1 MPDTRTNAGAEI
13 AHDFMIG
20 LNAVIVAVVGDEPC
34 VLVVPNSRE
43 DPTRDGLAALPFGPF
58 EPGRHRTLDMG
69 LRSWV
74 AAQTGLRLGYVEQ
87 LYTFGDKGR
96 DPREVQGGSR
106 VISIGYLVLTRP
118 PEPDP
123 ASATQWRDWYTFF
136 PWEDWRRGRPAALSE
151 RIEPRLRQWIKAAGS
166 RAEERERAERAAVSF
181 GLDGAD
187 WSEDLVLERYELL
200 YEIGLVEEASRDRGK
215 VSDASIGFSRP
226 MALDHRRILATG
238 ISRLRGKIKYRPVVF
253 ELMPPE
259 FTLLHLQRL
268 VEALSGKRLHK
279 QNFRRLVEREGL
291 VESTGTIETRTGGRP
306 AVRFRFR
313 REILAERSA
322 VGFKL
327 PSVAAR
333 RG

>member
-1 MPDTRTNAGAEI
+1 MPDTRTLPAAEI

-34 VLVVPNSRE
+34 VLTVPTAHGDLSRE
-43 DPTRDGLAALPFGPF
+43 SLAALPFGPF
-58 EPGRHRTLDMG
+58 EPRRHRTLDMG

-96 DPREVQGGSR
+96 DPREVQGGPR

-123 ASATQWRDWYTFF
+123 AAAIQWRSWYAFF
-136 PWEDWRRGRPAALSE
+136 PWEDWRKGRPAALAE
-151 RIEPRLRQWIKAAGS
+151 CIEPSLRRWIAAAGN

-200 YEIGLVEEASRDRGK
+200 YEIGLVEEASRDHGK
-215 VSDASIGFSRP
+215 APDPSIGFSRP

-238 ISRLRGKIKYRPVVF
+238 ISCLRGKIKYRPVVF
-253 ELMPPE
+253 ELMPSE

-327 PSVAAR
+327 PAVAAR

>member
-1 MPDTRTNAGAEI
+1 MPDSRINLGVES

-20 LNAVIVAVVGDEPC
+20 LNAVIVAVVNDEPC
-34 VLVVPNSRE
+34 VLVVPNSRD
-43 DPTRDGLAALPFGPF
+43 DPSREGLAALPFGPF
-58 EPGRHRTLDMG
+58 EPGLHRTLDMG

-74 AAQTGLRLGYVEQ
+74 AEQTGLRLGYVEQ

-96 DPREVQGGSR
+96 DPREVQGGPR
-106 VISIGYLVLTRP
+106 VISIGYLVLTRA

-123 ASATQWRDWYTFF
+123 AAAAQWRSWYAFF
-136 PWEDWRRGRPAALSE
+136 PWEDWRIGRPTVLSE
-151 RIEPRLRQWIKAAGS
+151 RIEPRLRQWIKAAGT
-166 RAEERERAERAAVSF
+166 RGDERERAERAAVSF

-200 YEIGLVEEASRDRGK
+200 YEIGLVEEANRDRGAA
-215 VSDASIGFSRP
+215 SDASIGFSRP

-279 QNFRRLVEREGL
+279 QNFRRLVEGEGL

-327 PSVAAR
+327 PAVAAR
-333 RG
+333 RA